1 MAPRFVARQL
11 SNPAGI
17 LGVVFRHLMNRTN
30 ARLNAFALTNLAAS
44 RGDHV
49 VEVGFGGGLLLP
61 QLIDRASMVC
71 GVDRSGQ
78 AISAATTR
86 FAQAVRE
93 GRAAFQEGAIESLPF
108 ADGRFTKAISV
119 NTIYFWKSL
128 TAGFDELYRVLS
140 PGGRVVIGFLPKEHM
155 DKMNMPKDIFTS
167 RTPEEVIA
175 AMNRAGL
182 TDARIEQLDGA
193 KWRLAVATR

>member
-1 MAPRFVARQL
+1 MAPRFVAQQL
-11 SNPAGI
+11 SNPTGI
-17 LGVVFRHLMNRTN
+17 LGVVFRHLMNRHN
-30 ARLNAFALTNLAAS
+30 ARMNAFALTKLNPAS
-44 RGDHV
+44 GDRI
-49 VEVGFGGGLLLP
+49 VEVGFGGGLLLS

-78 AISAATTR
+78 AVGAATAR

-93 GRAAFQEGAIESLPF
+93 RRAEFQEGTIESLPV
-108 ADGRFTKAISV
+108 ADGRFNKAISV

-155 DKMNMPKDIFTS
+155 DKMNMPKDIFIS
-167 RTPEEVIA
+167 RTSEEVIA
-175 AMNRAGL
+175 AMGNAGL
-182 TDARIEQLDGA
+182 RDARIEQRDGA